1 MNFSQL
7 QERVRSELL
16 RRISRGTLSVSL
28 LAKQTG
34 IGQPHLSNFLHGRR
48 QLSLATLDKL
58 LRAQNLEIA
67 DLLPS
72 ARGAGRILLTEQI
85 GEVGQVPLVSHSVAL
100 AEPYIRASSV
110 QRMLEFPAETLR
122 SLRPRCTTSRRQW
135 ERFVA
140 VRLAASD
147 VVGMEPL
154 LLPAVIA
161 VLDRHYNSFA
171 PYRGTASPL
180 PHLYAVRNHQR
191 LSIRY
196 VDFLASRILLRAHK
210 PEIPAEILEPLG
222 EESPNDLLIGRV
234 ALLLNEL

>member
-7 QERVRSELL
+7 QERVRAELL

-28 LAKQTG
+28 LARQTG
-34 IGQPHLSNFLHGRR
+34 LGQPHLSNFLHGRR
-48 QLSLATLDKL
+48 QLSLTALDKL
-58 LRAQNLEIA
+58 LRAQQLVIS

-72 ARGAGRILLTEQI
+72 ARGRGSPLLSEQI

-100 AEPYIRASSV
+100 FEPYVRATSV

-122 SLRPRCTTSRRQW
+122 SLRPRCTPARRQW

-140 VRLAASD
+140 VRLSALD
-147 VVGMEPL
+147 VFGMEPL
-154 LLPAVIA
+154 LLPEAVL

-171 PYRGTASPL
+171 PYRGATSTL

-191 LSIRY
+191 LCIRY
-196 VDFLASRILLRAHK
+196 VDFLASRLFLRTHQ
-210 PEIPAEILEPLG
+210 PDIPAELLEPVG
-222 EESPNDLLIGRV
+222 EETPNDLLSGRV
-234 ALLLNEL
+234 ALIVNEL